1 MNKDDF
7 YNGCV
12 MPLVI
17 DLIKQ
22 LITCDPKKM
31 VYLYGDKIES
41 IVEVDDGKVLA
52 KSLEKN
58 VLLILEDWKIIREVE
73 VKA

>member
-1 MNKDDF
+1 
-7 YNGCV
+7 

>member
-1 MNKDDF
+1 
-7 YNGCV
+7 
-12 MPLVI
+12 MPLAI

-22 LITCDPKKM
+22 LIRCVPKKM

-41 IVEVDDGKVLA
+41 IVEIDDGKVLA

>member
-1 MNKDDF
+1 
-7 YNGCV
+7 

-22 LITCDPKKM
+22 QITCVPKKM
-31 VYLYGDKIES
+31 VYLYGDKIAS